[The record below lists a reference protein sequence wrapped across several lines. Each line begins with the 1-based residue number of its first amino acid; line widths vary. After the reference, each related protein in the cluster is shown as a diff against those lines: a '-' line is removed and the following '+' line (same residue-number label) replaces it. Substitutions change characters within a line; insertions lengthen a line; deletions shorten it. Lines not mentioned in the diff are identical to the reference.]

1 MKTQNIGEKNLNSQD
16 RLEYFLNGITEYIEG
31 KNLAPCEFKEEFQKA
46 DQISDERLKTL
57 TRDELF
63 DEAFL
68 LYQYADHVG
77 QERAH
82 TENVIRW
89 CNDTLQRVIAY
100 GVQHGEW
107 DKYEKHDTKVASIL
121 ANDAIAGAVNNWK
134 LTAEGRLEH
143 LRNREYNIKRKA
155 EILIEKG
162 KRK

>member
-1 MKTQNIGEKNLNSQD
+1 MKTQSIGERNLNSQD

-46 DQISDERLKTL
+46 DQISDERLKIL

-107 DKYEKHDTKVASIL
+107 DKYEKHDTKVATIL
-121 ANDAIAGAVNNWK
+121 SNDAIASAVNNWK

>member
-1 MKTQNIGEKNLNSQD
+1 MKTQNIGERNLNSQD

-107 DKYEKHDTKVASIL
+107 DKYEKHDTKVATIL
-121 ANDAIAGAVNNWK
+121 SNDAIASAVNNWK

>member
-1 MKTQNIGEKNLNSQD
+1 MNSQD
-16 RLEYFLNGITEYIEG
+16 RLEYFLKGITDYIEG
-31 KNLAPCEFKEEFQKA
+31 KRLAPCDFEEEFKE
-46 DQISDERLKTL
+46 SDGITSEKLQTL

-63 DEAFL
+63 DKAFL

-89 CNDTLQRVIAY
+89 CDDTLKRIVSHE
-100 GVQHGEW
+100 VTFGEW
-107 DKYEKHDTKVASIL
+107 DKFAKHETKVSVIL
-121 ANDAIAGAVNNWK
+121 ATNELASRINEWK
-134 LTAEGRLEH
+134 MTAEGRLEH
-143 LRNREYNIKRKA
+143 LRNREYNVKRKA

>member
-1 MKTQNIGEKNLNSQD
+1 LNSQD

-107 DKYEKHDTKVASIL
+107 DKYEKHDTKVATIL
-121 ANDAIAGAVNNWK
+121 SNDAIASAVNNWK

>member
-1 MKTQNIGEKNLNSQD
+1 MKAQNIGERNLNSQD

-57 TRDELF
+57 ARDELF

-107 DKYEKHDTKVASIL
+107 DKYEKHDTKVATIL
-121 ANDAIAGAVNNWK
+121 SNDAIASAVNNWK

>member
-1 MKTQNIGEKNLNSQD
+1 MNSQD

-31 KNLAPCEFKEEFQKA
+31 NHLKPREFKEEFKTADDLTGDALQK
-46 DQISDERLKTL
+46 L

-63 DEAFL
+63 DTAFL

-89 CNDTLQRVIAY
+89 CNDTLQRIIAY
-100 GVQHGEW
+100 GVQNGEW
-107 DKYEKHDTKVASIL
+107 DKYEKHEIKVATIL
-121 ANDAIAGAVNNWK
+121 SSDHIASTVNEWK

>member
-1 MKTQNIGEKNLNSQD
+1 MKTQNIGERNLNSQD

-31 KNLAPCEFKEEFQKA
+31 KNLAPCEFKEEFQQA

-63 DEAFL
+63 DTAFL

-82 TENVIRW
+82 TENVVRW
-89 CNDTLQRVIAY
+89 CNDTLQRIIAFE
-100 GVQHGEW
+100 VQNGEW
-107 DKYEKHDTKVASIL
+107 GKYEKHEIKVATIL
-121 ANDAIAGAVNNWK
+121 ASDNIASTVNAWK
-134 LTAEGRLEH
+134 LTADGRLEH

>member
-1 MKTQNIGEKNLNSQD
+1 MNSQD

-31 KNLAPCEFKEEFQKA
+31 KNLQPCEFKEEFKSA
-46 DQISDERLKTL
+46 DDITEERLKTL

-63 DEAFL
+63 DQAFL

-107 DKYEKHDTKVASIL
+107 DKYEKHDTKVATILSNDSI
-121 ANDAIAGAVNNWK
+121 ASAVNNWK

>member
-1 MKTQNIGEKNLNSQD
+1 MKTQSIGEKNLNSQD

-46 DQISDERLKTL
+46 DQISNERLKTL

-107 DKYEKHDTKVASIL
+107 DKYEKHDTKVATIL
-121 ANDAIAGAVNNWK
+121 SNDAIASAVNNWK

>member
-1 MKTQNIGEKNLNSQD
+1 MKTQSIGERNLNSQD

-89 CNDTLQRVIAY
+89 CSDTLQRVIAY
-100 GVQHGEW
+100 GVQQGVW
-107 DKYEKHDTKVASIL
+107 DKYEKHETKVATIL
-121 ANDAIAGAVNNWK
+121 ATDEIARSVNNWK

>member
-1 MKTQNIGEKNLNSQD
+1 MKTQTIGERNLNSQD

-31 KNLAPCEFKEEFQKA
+31 KNLAPCEFKDEFQQA
-46 DQISDERLKTL
+46 DQISNERLKTL

-121 ANDAIAGAVNNWK
+121 ANDAIANAVNNWK

>member
-1 MKTQNIGEKNLNSQD
+1 MNSQD

-31 KNLAPCEFKEEFQKA
+31 NHLKPRAFEEEFKSADDLTGDALQK
-46 DQISDERLKTL
+46 L

-63 DEAFL
+63 DTAFL

-89 CNDTLQRVIAY
+89 CDDTLKRIVSHE
-100 GVQHGEW
+100 VTFGEW
-107 DKYEKHDTKVASIL
+107 DKFAKHETKVSVIL
-121 ANDAIAGAVNNWK
+121 ATNELASRINEWK
-134 LTAEGRLEH
+134 MTAEGRLEH
-143 LRNREYNIKRKA
+143 LRNREYNVKRKA

>member
-1 MKTQNIGEKNLNSQD
+1 MTVLNIGERNLNSQD

-31 KNLAPCEFKEEFQKA
+31 KNLSPCKFQEEFKLA
-46 DQISDERLKTL
+46 DDITEERLKTL

-63 DEAFL
+63 DQAFL

-107 DKYEKHDTKVASIL
+107 DKYEKHDTKVATIL

-143 LRNREYNIKRKA
+143 VKHREYNIKRKA

>member
-1 MKTQNIGEKNLNSQD
+1 LNSQD
-16 RLEYFLNGITEYIEG
+16 RLEYFLNGITDYIEG
-31 KNLAPCEFKEEFQKA
+31 KNLSPCEFKEEFQKA

-107 DKYEKHDTKVASIL
+107 DKYEKHDTKVATIL
-121 ANDAIAGAVNNWK
+121 SNDAIASAVNNWK

>member
-1 MKTQNIGEKNLNSQD
+1 MKTQSIGERNLNSQD

-46 DQISDERLKTL
+46 DQISNERLKTL

-107 DKYEKHDTKVASIL
+107 DKYEKHDTKVATIL
-121 ANDAIAGAVNNWK
+121 SNDAIASAVNNWK